1 MVAHGVHEDL
11 HGLFSHKW
19 KGKHRFMAV
28 YEQLFELA
36 SVGLVAF
43 NRQGEIGLANRHAL
57 ETLGY
62 SLEELQK
69 IKLNTLLDVTS
80 IRRLLRRSRPEA
92 RSAIPFDVCVR
103 TRSGESRLLSVSLN
117 EKPLP
122 DDLRVIAF
130 REVTV
135 RRRME
140 WELQVTK
147 STLESANERLRK
159 LDSARSR
166 YLNTAA
172 HELRIPVTI
181 VNGYCS
187 LLQETGTDNLT
198 RQQQE
203 YLNAA
208 VESSDRLVD
217 LINNMLDLSRFE
229 AGKMLLDIETRDL
242 KAVVA
247 HVCRDFKPLMVK
259 NGFDF
264 VIQIPPSS
272 CPAAFD
278 EEKIERVLVNLISNA
293 VKFTPAGGRIRVSL
307 SESVGEACI
316 CVEDNGRGIP
326 EERIPELFDEFS
338 QLAAGDSSRGSG
350 LGLSICKKIIDSHHG
365 RIWVE
370 SVLDQGSRF
379 SFSLPR

>member
-1 MVAHGVHEDL
+1 MV
-11 HGLFSHKW
+11 
-19 KGKHRFMAV
+19 V
-28 YEQLFELA
+28 YEQLFEFA

-43 NRQGEIGLANRHAL
+43 NRQGEVVRANRHAL
-57 ETLGY
+57 ETVGY
-62 SLEELQK
+62 TLEELQG
-69 IKLNTLLDVTS
+69 INLTTLLNISS
-80 IRRLLRRSRPEA
+80 IRRLLRRSRLGA
-92 RSAIPFDVCVR
+92 RAAIPFDVSVR
-103 TRSGESRLLSVSLN
+103 TKSGESRLLSVSLN

-140 WELQVTK
+140 RELQVTK
-147 STLESANERLRK
+147 STLESANERLRM

-166 YLNTAA
+166 FLNTAA

-198 RQQQE
+198 RPQQE

-217 LINNMLDLSRFE
+217 LINNMLDLSRFA
-229 AGKMLLDIETRDL
+229 AGKMMLDIDARDL
-242 KAVVA
+242 QAVVA
-247 HVCRDFKPLMVK
+247 GVCRDFKPLMEK
-259 NGFDF
+259 SELDF
-264 VIQIPPSS
+264 AVEIPVSS

-278 EEKIERVLVNLISNA
+278 EEKIERVLVNLIGNA
-293 VKFTPAGGRIRVSL
+293 IKFTPAGGRIRVVL
-307 SESVGEACI
+307 VDGEGEVCV
-316 CVEDNGRGIP
+316 CVEDTGRGIP

-338 QLAAGDSSRGSG
+338 QLDPGDSSRGSG
-350 LGLSICKKIIDSHHG
+350 LGLSICKKIIGSHQG

-370 SVLDQGSRF
+370 SALDQGSRF
-379 SFSLPR
+379 SFTLPKPL